1 MNAIALI
8 IAAAL
13 IFALGA
19 LVVLLW
25 ALESGQFDDPKGAA
39 ERILLDDDVPL

>member
-13 IFALGA
+13 IFGLGGLA
-19 LVVLLW
+19 MLLW
-25 ALESGQFDDPKGAA
+25 QMNSGQLEDLDGAA
-39 ERILLDDDVPL
+39 NRILLDDDEI